1 MKVMP
6 RDFGA
11 VTAQRERLAVVDSQE
26 VRVPG
31 VMSVRLAALAG
42 AIFFALMVIQANLR
56 SGAPSATD
64 SGQKIFDY
72 VADHAGRL
80 QLGAAL
86 LGLAMSAV
94 LVWLSG
100 LYRAVRRAEGG
111 GVPAVAVAA
120 LAGGVL
126 AAASTV
132 IGALIVGTMAVRID
146 DLDPAGAR
154 VWWTM
159 SLMSIGAML
168 LGLLVLIGATA
179 VVGLRT
185 RLFGRWFAVA
195 GLVLTIV
202 SLVGA
207 FTIGYASTGI
217 QVVAG
222 IAVILDGVWILLVSI
237 FMWRDPTLTGP

>member
-1 MKVMP
+1 MKG
-6 RDFGA
+6 DATQFGA
-11 VTAQRERLAVVDSQE
+11 VTAQREGLTVVDSQA

-31 VMSVRLAALAG
+31 AMSVRLAALAG

-56 SGAPSATD
+56 SGAPSASD

-80 QLGAAL
+80 QLSAVL
-86 LGLAMSAV
+86 LGLAMSAA

-100 LYRAVRRAEGG
+100 LYRTVRRAEGG
-111 GVPAVAVAA
+111 TPAVAVTA

-126 AAASTV
+126 TAASTV

-159 SLMSIGAML
+159 SLLSIGAML
-168 LGLLVLIGATA
+168 LGLLVMIGATA
-179 VVGLRT
+179 VVGLQT
-185 RLFGRWFAVA
+185 RLFGRWFAAA

-202 SLVGA
+202 SLAGA

-222 IAVILDGVWILLVSI
+222 IAIILDGVWILLVSI
-237 FMWRDPTLTGP
+237 FMWRDPTLALP